1 MNLWQDKRYYSLDAY
16 YKEEFGDKVYK
27 LSLDGGM
34 TCPNRD
40 GTLGTGGCIFCSSG
54 GSGDFAASNHLSI
67 TEQIEEAKSRV
78 AKKVKSNRY
87 VAYFQA
93 YTNTYAKV
101 SYLRSI
107 FTEAIEHK
115 DIVALSIATRPDC
128 LPDEVLKLLAE
139 LNEKKPIYIELGL
152 QTIHED
158 SAKLIRRG
166 YPLPIFEEAL
176 RRLSMINIPVIV
188 HVILGL
194 PGESKEMMLST
205 IDYLANLPIHG
216 IKLQLMHV
224 LKHTELETLYAKNP
238 ALFSLLNLEDYI
250 NVLVECLEHLPPN
263 IVIHRITGD
272 GPKNLLIAPI
282 WSGNK
287 RLVLNTISQELKK
300 RNSYQGKYIRTNLE

>member
-16 YKEEFGDKVYK
+16 YKEQFGDKVYK

-40 GTLGTGGCIFCSSG
+40 GTLGTGGCIFCSAG
-54 GSGDFAASNHLSI
+54 GSGDFAASNTLSI
-67 TEQIEEAKSRV
+67 TEQIEEAKERV

-93 YTNTYAKV
+93 YTNTYAPV

-107 FTEAIEHK
+107 FTEAIEHD
-115 DIVALSIATRPDC
+115 DIVAISIATRPDC
-128 LPDEVLKLLAE
+128 LPDEVLMLLAD
-139 LNEKKPIYIELGL
+139 LNQRKPIYIELGL
-152 QTIHED
+152 QTIHEN
-158 SAKLIRRG
+158 STRLIRRG
-166 YPLPIFEEAL
+166 YSLPIFEEAL
-176 RRLSMINIPVIV
+176 HRLTNINIPVIV

-194 PGESKEMMLST
+194 PGENKEMMLST
-205 IDYLANLPIHG
+205 IDYLAKLSIHG

-224 LKHTELETLYAKNP
+224 LKNTELETLYLKNSK
-238 ALFSLLNLEDYI
+238 LFSLLELEEYI
-250 NVLVECLEHLPPN
+250 NILIECLEHLPPH
-263 IVIHRITGD
+263 IVIHRLTGD
-272 GPKNLLIAPI
+272 GPKNLLIAPM

-287 RLVLNTISQELKK
+287 RLVLNTIAQELKR

>member
-115 DIVALSIATRPDC
+115 DILALSIATRPDC